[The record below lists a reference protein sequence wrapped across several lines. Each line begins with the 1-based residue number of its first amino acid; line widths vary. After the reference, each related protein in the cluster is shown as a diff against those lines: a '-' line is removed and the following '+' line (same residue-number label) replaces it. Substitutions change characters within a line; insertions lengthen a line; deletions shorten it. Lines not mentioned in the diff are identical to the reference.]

1 MRRVLVTGASGF
13 IGRHCL
19 PILAAKNYEIYPL
32 RRSTGSVP
40 AFSNVSWCHVDL
52 LQPGCATKLVHE
64 IRPDSLL
71 HLAWYAAPGSFWE
84 TPENICWLRAS
95 LELLSAFTESGG
107 KRMVVAGSCA
117 IYASN
122 SGECLESRTPLAPIT
137 LYGVCKRALEEI
149 LFCSAFRATLSSACG
164 RIFFLYGPQQP
175 VSRVVAYVIDSLLRK
190 EPALCSEGR
199 DVLDFMHVEDAAS
212 ALTALLESEVQG
224 PVNIGSG
231 NRVIL
236 KDVIQEIGIQI
247 GRPELIC
254 SGARASNS
262 DPRKLWA
269 NTERLTNEV
278 GWAPRYDLPRGIAQT
293 IAWWRNLAGRSI
305 PATGAQTNRS
315 LLPT

>member
-1 MRRVLVTGASGF
+1 MRVLVTGASGF

-19 PILAAKNYEIYPL
+19 PILAAKNYEIYAL

-40 AFSNVSWCHVDL
+40 AFSNVSWRHVDL
-52 LQPGCATKLVHE
+52 LQPGCAAKLVHE

-71 HLAWYAAPGSFWE
+71 HLAWYSAPGSFWE

-95 LELLSAFTESGG
+95 LELLTAFTESGG

-117 IYASN
+117 EYAPS
-122 SGECLESRTPLAPIT
+122 SGECVENKTPLAPIT

-164 RIFFLYGPQQP
+164 RIFFLYGPQEP
-175 VSRVVAYVIDSLLRK
+175 TLRVVAYVIDSLLRK
-190 EPALCSEGR
+190 EPALCSEGQ

-231 NRVIL
+231 NRVTV
-236 KDVIQEIGIQI
+236 KDVIQEIGVQI
-247 GRPELIC
+247 GRPDLIR

-262 DPRKLWA
+262 ETRTLWA
-269 NTERLTNEV
+269 NTKRLTNEV
-278 GWAPRYDLPRGIAQT
+278 GWTPRHDFHSGIAQT
-293 IAWWRNLAGRSI
+293 IAWWRKLGGNSI
-305 PATGAQTNRS
+305 PAGSDQTNQS

>member
-1 MRRVLVTGASGF
+1 MRRVLVIGASGF

-19 PILAAKNYEIYPL
+19 PILAAKNYEIYAL

-40 AFSNVSWCHVDL
+40 AFSNVSWRHVDL
-52 LQPGCATKLVHE
+52 LQPGCATQLVQE

-71 HLAWYAAPGSFWE
+71 HLAWCAAPGNFWE
-84 TPENICWLRAS
+84 TRENICWLRAS
-95 LELLSAFTESGG
+95 LELLSAFAEGTG
-107 KRMVVAGSCA
+107 KRIVVAGSCA
-117 IYASN
+117 EYGPT
-122 SGECLESRTPLAPIT
+122 SGECVENKTPLAPIT

-164 RIFFLYGPQQP
+164 RIFFLYGPEQP
-175 VSRVVAYVIDSLLRK
+175 TSRVVAYVIDSLLRK

-231 NRVIL
+231 NRLTV
-236 KDVIQEIGIQI
+236 KDALQEIGSQI
-247 GRPELIC
+247 GRPDLIR

-262 DPRKLWA
+262 EPRTLWA
-269 NTERLTNEV
+269 NTKRLTCEV
-278 GWAPRYDLPRGIAQT
+278 GWTPRYDLPRGIAQT
-293 IAWWRNLAGRSI
+293 IAWWRKLGGNSIAAGSD
-305 PATGAQTNRS
+305 QTNQS

>member
-1 MRRVLVTGASGF
+1 VL
-13 IGRHCL
+13 
-19 PILAAKNYEIYPL
+19 
-32 RRSTGSVP
+32 
-40 AFSNVSWCHVDL
+40 SNVSWHHIDL
-52 LQPGCATKLVHE
+52 LQSGWVAKLVHE
-64 IRPDSLL
+64 IRPDWLL
-71 HLAWYAAPGSFWE
+71 HLAWCAAPGNFWE

-117 IYASN
+117 EYAPN
-122 SGECLESRTPLAPIT
+122 SGECVENKTPLAPIT

-164 RIFFLYGPQQP
+164 RIFFLYGPQEP
-175 VSRVVAYVIDSLLRK
+175 TSRVVAYVIDSLLRK

-231 NRVIL
+231 NRVTV
-236 KDVIQEIGIQI
+236 KDVIEEIGIQI
-247 GRPELIC
+247 GRPDLIR

-262 DPRKLWA
+262 DTRNLWA
-269 NTERLTNEV
+269 NTKRLTNEV
-278 GWAPRYDLPRGIAQT
+278 GWTPRHNFHNGIAQT
-293 IAWWRNLAGRSI
+293 IAWWRKLGGNSI
-305 PATGAQTNRS
+305 PAGSDQTNQG

>member
-1 MRRVLVTGASGF
+1 
-13 IGRHCL
+13 
-19 PILAAKNYEIYPL
+19 
-32 RRSTGSVP
+32 
-40 AFSNVSWCHVDL
+40 
-52 LQPGCATKLVHE
+52 
-64 IRPDSLL
+64 
-71 HLAWYAAPGSFWE
+71 
-84 TPENICWLRAS
+84 
-95 LELLSAFTESGG
+95 
-107 KRMVVAGSCA
+107 
-117 IYASN
+117 
-122 SGECLESRTPLAPIT
+122 
-137 LYGVCKRALEEI
+137 
-149 LFCSAFRATLSSACG
+149 
-164 RIFFLYGPQQP
+164 
-175 VSRVVAYVIDSLLRK
+175 
-190 EPALCSEGR
+190 
-199 DVLDFMHVEDAAS
+199 VLDFMHVEDAAS

-278 GWAPRYDLPRGIAQT
+278 GWAPRYDLPRGIAET